1 RWGNL
6 LYQVENVAPDGSA
19 VAWDGR
25 SRGDYVLPGVY
36 AWMMELELVDDTVEK
51 YRGDV
56 TVIR

>member
-1 RWGNL
+1 
-6 LYQVENVAPDGSA
+6 VTDVAPDPSS

-36 AWMMELELVDDTVEK
+36 AWMMELELVDGTVEK

-56 TVIR
+56 TVVR